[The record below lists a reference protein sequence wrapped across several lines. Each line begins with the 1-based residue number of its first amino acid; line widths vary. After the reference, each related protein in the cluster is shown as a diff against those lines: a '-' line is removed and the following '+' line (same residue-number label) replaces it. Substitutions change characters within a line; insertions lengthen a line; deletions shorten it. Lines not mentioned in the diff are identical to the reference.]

1 METAATEAQHP
12 EQYGGGQSM
21 GLLSYASVQF
31 SSQIPSK
38 HLSYLICGRVMY
50 INPVLC
56 FGFHKLSINKKFC
69 SWHY

>member
-1 METAATEAQHP
+1 MQHL
-12 EQYGGGQSM
+12 EQRGGGQSM

-38 HLSYLICGRVMY
+38 QLSYLICGWVMY

-56 FGFHKLSINKKFC
+56 FGLHKLPIDKEFR
-69 SWHY
+69 SWHC